1 MINKDTEPERAGRDR
16 WLVSYADFMTLLCA
30 FFVVMYALSSINTEK
45 YEVYS
50 KAISSSFPASLK
62 KLQML
67 SNAELQKFISIV
79 ESSKDGSVIDD
90 SKVQAD
96 PGSEKLE
103 ENDLAKI
110 IQNRFQ
116 YLIQAKKIKLKTS
129 EDWFEVEV
137 GSNLLFNSGGAFLN
151 NESEIIITG
160 LAEILKPMKHSITIE
175 GFTDNVP
182 ISNPIYPSNW
192 ELSADRAASVA
203 RAFVAAG
210 ISESRLSITGYGENF
225 PIADNNTTEGKQNN
239 RRIVIVIEKENKRKN
254 YLATH
259 K

>member
-103 ENDLAKI
+103 ENDLSKI

-160 LAEILKPMKHSITIE
+160 LATL
-175 GFTDNVP
+175 
-182 ISNPIYPSNW
+182 
-192 ELSADRAASVA
+192 A
-203 RAFVAAG
+203 
-210 ISESRLSITGYGENF
+210 
-225 PIADNNTTEGKQNN
+225 NTTIGT
-239 RRIVIVIEKENKRKN
+239 RIWESWGAFLHTKSSYIYIISTVVV
-254 YLATH
+254 
-259 K
+259 